1 MSAHGRLLD
10 GLGLVLALGLAA
22 GCGGSQVSAGGVTRD
37 DAILSIR
44 SNVRDAQVYVD
55 GRFVTPLDAAGGG
68 IAVEPGL
75 HRFELRHEDY
85 FSSYLELTLGR
96 AERKKVSMELAPI
109 LP

>member
-1 MSAHGRLLD
+1 MR
-10 GLGLVLALGLAA
+10 LALLSLLLA
-22 GCGGSQVSAGGVTRD
+22 CGPKTVQTGVTRD
-37 DAILSIR
+37 DAILSIK

-68 IAVEPGL
+68 IAVTPGT

-85 FSSYLELTLGR
+85 FSSYLELTLSK